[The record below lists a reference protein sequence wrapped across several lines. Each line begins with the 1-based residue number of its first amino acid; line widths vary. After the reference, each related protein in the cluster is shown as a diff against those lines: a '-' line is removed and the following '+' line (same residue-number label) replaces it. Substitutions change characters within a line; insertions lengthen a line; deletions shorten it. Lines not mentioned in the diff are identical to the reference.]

1 MRSFRIFLYEWKH
14 FVRNPFKT
22 FALLL
27 FIVAS
32 IYGLLNGAA
41 LYEKQNIE
49 IEKLTKKGATEK
61 ESVLS
66 YFEKGEKGPKNN
78 ARIDVTTP
86 YWAIRN
92 TPTYHFK
99 RPAPTIVFN
108 TGQTEQYGFYKAISI
123 SSSPYDKDM
132 VSEISNPERIQS
144 GTLDFSFVILFLLPL
159 LLLILLYNIKGSEAE
174 QGVLPL
180 IFVQTNS
187 KNWWILSRT
196 AFYGFLLF
204 LVLFGLMLYGSTL
217 TDVLVSNTVFWNI
230 FLWVTIYLLFWLII
244 YYLIVTFGKN
254 ILSNTLQM
262 IGIWLLFAFIIP
274 ATVQQ
279 WISIEKP
286 TNLMIDIIDAKR
298 DKTDE
303 IYALSDEL
311 TDAALF
317 KLFPDLKQTDIA
329 KDTIRIKKARGYSVR
344 ALINGAMKKATKTIE
359 EDNQFKNEFI
369 SKTYW
374 FNPLTY
380 FQNKLN
386 QLSKTHY
393 DDYQTYRNDIQY
405 LVDKRIEVMVN
416 DIWNDVKVDKAKYL
430 EYNSIFKKE

>member
-1 MRSFRIFLYEWKH
+1 MRILRVFLFEWKH
-14 FVRNPFKT
+14 FVRNSFKT

-32 IYGLLNGAA
+32 IYGLHNGAA

-49 IEKLTKKGATEK
+49 IEKLTKKATAEK
-61 ESVLS
+61 QTVLS

-86 YWAIRN
+86 YWAIWS

-99 RPAPTIVFN
+99 KPAPTIVFN

-144 GTLDFSFVILFLLPL
+144 GTLDFSFVILFLIPL

-174 QGVLPL
+174 QGFLPL

-196 AFYGFLLF
+196 AFYGILLF
-204 LVLFGLMLYGSTL
+204 LVLFGLMLYGTTL
-217 TDVLVSNTVFWNI
+217 TDVLVSNTAFWNI

-254 ILSNTLQM
+254 TLSNTLQM
-262 IGIWLLFAFIIP
+262 IGVWLLFAFIIP

-286 TNLMIDIIDAKR
+286 TNLMIDIIDTKR

-317 KLFPDLKQTDIA
+317 KLFPDLKQTVIA
-329 KDTIRIKKARGYSVR
+329 LDTVRIKKARGYSVR

-369 SKTYW
+369 SKTCW

-393 DDYQTYRNDIQY
+393 DDYQAYRNDIQY
-405 LVDKRIEVMVN
+405 LVDKRIEVMVM